1 MVMAVTDMAMKM
13 TGQYESP
20 LTVRAQVQVE
30 KGFMKASV
38 TVKND
43 NTDNGRVE
51 EHQVNQDFGYTLDAG
66 NEWK

>member
-1 MVMAVTDMAMKM
+1 MKM

-43 NTDNGRVE
+43 ADNGRVE
-51 EHQVNQDFGYTLDAG
+51 EHQVNTDFGYTL
-66 NEWK
+66 NEDNAWSSNKN

>member
-1 MVMAVTDMAMKM
+1 M
-13 TGQYESP
+13 TRQYESP

-38 TVKND
+38 TVKNPD
-43 NTDNGRVE
+43 TDYGRVE

-66 NEWK
+66 NEWSKQ

>member
-1 MVMAVTDMAMKM
+1 MIMKM

-20 LTVRAQVQVE
+20 LTVRTQVQVE

-43 NTDNGRVE
+43 NTDNGRVK
-51 EHQVNQDFGYTLDAG
+51 EHEVNKNFDYTLDG
-66 NEWK
+66 SNEWKEQQ

>member
-1 MVMAVTDMAMKM
+1 M
-13 TGQYESP
+13 TRQYESP

-66 NEWK
+66 NEWSK

>member
-1 MVMAVTDMAMKM
+1 M

-51 EHQVNQDFGYTLDAG
+51 EHQVNQDFGYTLDPG
-66 NEWK
+66 NEWSK

>member
-1 MVMAVTDMAMKM
+1 MIMKM
-13 TGQYESP
+13 TRQYESP

-43 NTDNGRVE
+43 NTDNGRVK
-51 EHQVNQDFGYTLDAG
+51 EHEVNTGFDYTLGG
-66 NEWK
+66 NEWSGQSNKN

>member
-1 MVMAVTDMAMKM
+1 MIMKM
-13 TGQYESP
+13 VRQYESP
-20 LTVRAQVQVE
+20 LTVRTQVQLE

-51 EHQVNQDFGYTLDAG
+51 EHQVNTNFDYTLDGG
-66 NEWK
+66 NTWSSNSN

>member
-1 MVMAVTDMAMKM
+1 MIMKM
-13 TGQYESP
+13 VRQYESP
-20 LTVRAQVQVE
+20 LTMRTQVQVE

-66 NEWK
+66 TEWSKQ

>member
-1 MVMAVTDMAMKM
+1 MKM

-43 NTDNGRVE
+43 NTDNGRVKD
-51 EHQVNQDFGYTLDAG
+51 HQVNTDFNYELDA
-66 NEWK
+66 NNTWK

>member
-1 MVMAVTDMAMKM
+1 MKM

-38 TVKND
+38 TVKNED
-43 NTDNGRVE
+43 SDNGRVK
-51 EHQVNQDFGYTLDAG
+51 EHHVNQNFDYTLDG
-66 NEWK
+66 SNEWK

>member
-1 MVMAVTDMAMKM
+1 MKM
-13 TGQYESP
+13 VRQYESP
-20 LTVRAQVQVE
+20 LTMRTQVQLE

-51 EHQVNQDFGYTLDAG
+51 EHHVNQDFGYTLDAG
-66 NEWK
+66 NEWSK

>member
-1 MVMAVTDMAMKM
+1 M

-43 NTDNGRVE
+43 NSDNGRVD
-51 EHQVNQDFGYTLDAG
+51 EHKVNPGFDYELDANNTWSG
-66 NEWK
+66 ISNKN

>member
-1 MVMAVTDMAMKM
+1 MKM

-66 NEWK
+66 NEWSKQ

>member
-1 MVMAVTDMAMKM
+1 MKM
-13 TGQYESP
+13 VRQYESP
-20 LTVRAQVQVE
+20 LTMRTQVQLE

-51 EHQVNQDFGYTLDAG
+51 EHQVNQDFGYTLGAG
-66 NEWK
+66 NEWSKQ

>member
-1 MVMAVTDMAMKM
+1 M
-13 TGQYESP
+13 TRQYESP
-20 LTVRAQVQVE
+20 LTMRTQVQVE

-51 EHQVNQDFGYTLDAG
+51 EHQVNTGFNYELDA
-66 NEWK
+66 NNTWK

>member
-1 MVMAVTDMAMKM
+1 MKM
-13 TGQYESP
+13 VRQYESP
-20 LTVRAQVQVE
+20 LTMRTQVQLE

-66 NEWK
+66 TEWSKQ

>member
-1 MVMAVTDMAMKM
+1 M

-43 NTDNGRVE
+43 NTDNGRVKD
-51 EHQVNQDFGYTLDAG
+51 HQVNTDFNYELDA
-66 NEWK
+66 NNTWK

>member
-1 MVMAVTDMAMKM
+1 MKM
-13 TGQYESP
+13 TRQYESP

-51 EHQVNQDFGYTLDAG
+51 EHQVNQDFGYTLNAG
-66 NEWK
+66 NEWSK

>member
-1 MVMAVTDMAMKM
+1 M
-13 TGQYESP
+13 TRQYESP
-20 LTVRAQVQVE
+20 LTVRTQVQVE

-51 EHQVNQDFGYTLDAG
+51 EHYVNPDFNYELDAG
-66 NEWK
+66 NVWSEKK

>member
-1 MVMAVTDMAMKM
+1 MVR
-13 TGQYESP
+13 QYESP
-20 LTVRAQVQVE
+20 LTMRTQVQLE

-51 EHQVNQDFGYTLDAG
+51 EHQVNTEFRYELDG
-66 NEWK
+66 SNEWKEQQ